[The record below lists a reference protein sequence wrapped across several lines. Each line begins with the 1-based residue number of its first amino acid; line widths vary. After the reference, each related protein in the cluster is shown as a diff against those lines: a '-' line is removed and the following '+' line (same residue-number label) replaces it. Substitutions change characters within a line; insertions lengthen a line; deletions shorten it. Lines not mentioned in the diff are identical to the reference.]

1 MVERSQHD
9 GLLKDKGRTMVQ
21 QQAGS
26 RIPTA
31 RSRGAVAKTTAES
44 ELCHDMREPV
54 GAIMLLASVAEME
67 VPGNE
72 SVRRRMRQITSEAK
86 WLATLIDSQLCGDSA
101 RPVDVRTTVHDC
113 VQRVV
118 LASSADITV
127 TSDDGVTASAA
138 PVQLARALT
147 NVVANAARAAGPD
160 GRVDVRV
167 TDLGD
172 AVSVEVV
179 DNGPGL
185 GRLPRGHGLGLGITR
200 KALASFGGDIEL
212 SPVEGGGTSVRMN
225 LPSAAPQATA
235 GPRPVGSRR
244 RSGGRAPGT

>member
-1 MVERSQHD
+1 
-9 GLLKDKGRTMVQ
+9 MVQ

-31 RSRGAVAKTTAES
+31 PSGAAAATSSPES
-44 ELCHDMREPV
+44 ELCHDLREPV
-54 GAIMLLASVAEME
+54 GAILLLASVAEME
-67 VPGNE
+67 VRGNE
-72 SVRRRMRQITSEAK
+72 PVRRRMRQITSEAK
-86 WLATLIDSQLCGDSA
+86 WLATLIDSQFTGDAA
-101 RPVDVRTTVHDC
+101 RPVDVRMTVHDC
-113 VQRVV
+113 VQRVA

-127 TSDDGVTASAA
+127 SGDDGVTASAA

-147 NVVANAARAAGPD
+147 NVVANAARAVGP
-160 GRVDVRV
+160 GGHVDVRV
-167 TDLGD
+167 TDLGY
-172 AVSVEVV
+172 AVSVDVV
-179 DNGPGL
+179 DDGPGL

-225 LPSAAPQATA
+225 LPSAAPQETP
-235 GPRPVGSRR
+235 GPRPTGSRG